1 MRFAVVGD
9 QGMFGKDMF
18 SLLDSSGRG
27 VTGFN
32 RDSIDLDDSEDQLA
46 RVLSEFDVVI
56 NAVAYTAVDKAE
68 AELDLAMKVN
78 GEYAGK
84 LARVAAMTSA
94 NFMHISTD
102 YVFDGERVGPYETSS
117 ETNPRSSY
125 GRSKL
130 RGEQLVGDS
139 GATFTIFRTAWLY
152 GQHGKCFPKTIFEK
166 SIRNHR
172 IRVVNDQFGQPT
184 WTKDLAQQVLSFSLL
199 ENAPHMVH
207 AVASGETSW
216 FEFAREVVGE
226 YPVEAVSSDEF
237 VTAAKR
243 PRNSVLDNSSTVI
256 DPIGGWRER
265 WRVARSEVIEDV

>member
-9 QGMFGKDMF
+9 QGMFGKDML
-18 SLLDSSGRG
+18 SLLESSGRG

-32 RDSIDLDDSEDQLA
+32 RDSIDLDNSEDELA
-46 RVLSEFDVVI
+46 RLLSEFDVVI

-84 LARVAAMTSA
+84 LARVAAKTSA

-102 YVFDGERVGPYETSS
+102 YVFDGEQVGPYETSS

-130 RGEQLVGDS
+130 RGEQLVRDS
-139 GATFTIFRTAWLY
+139 GATFSIFRTAWLY
-152 GQHGKCFPKTIFEK
+152 GKHGKCFPKTIFDK
-166 SIRNHR
+166 STRNER

-199 ENAPHMVH
+199 EKAPNMVH

>member
-152 GQHGKCFPKTIFEK
+152 GQHGKCFPKTIF
-166 SIRNHR
+166 
-172 IRVVNDQFGQPT
+172 
-184 WTKDLAQQVLSFSLL
+184 
-199 ENAPHMVH
+199 
-207 AVASGETSW
+207 
-216 FEFAREVVGE
+216 
-226 YPVEAVSSDEF
+226 
-237 VTAAKR
+237 
-243 PRNSVLDNSSTVI
+243 
-256 DPIGGWRER
+256 
-265 WRVARSEVIEDV
+265 